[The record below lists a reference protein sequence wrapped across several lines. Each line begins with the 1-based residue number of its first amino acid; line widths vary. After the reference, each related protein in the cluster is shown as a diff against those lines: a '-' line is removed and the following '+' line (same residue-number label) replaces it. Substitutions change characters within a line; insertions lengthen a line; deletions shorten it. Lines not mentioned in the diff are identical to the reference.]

1 MSETKLELKMHDTTF
16 CDHYILWPIVFAF
29 ISFIHHPVK
38 SKLIKSSKLIGY
50 TFDSDF
56 GLNKK
61 GTEETIRKCLQGH
74 FVLLDRS
81 ALILAGTLI
90 ELFDVLKF
98 IAIRFLPVMDLH

>member
-74 FVLLDRS
+74 FVLLDPIS
-81 ALILAGTLI
+81 TDSGGN
-90 ELFDVLKF
+90 FDR
-98 IAIRFLPVMDLH
+98 AIRCIEIYCN